1 MRQTRALARAE
12 RLIEMERLYLQGL
25 FSDTEIAERLG
36 VNRSTAFKDRAL
48 LSQQAPILQVQP
60 GHWQID
66 KRRYLSNVRL
76 TLYEALALYLAGKR
90 MARHTY
96 QSQPHVASA
105 LEKLAT
111 TLPAPMTQ
119 QLVKATKH
127 LREQRKD
134 KDRLEVIEK
143 LATAWS
149 ELRKAELTYF
159 SLRAQAPLVHVF
171 SIYLIE
177 PAVWSEGIYVIGYSD
192 THRKV
197 ITLRA
202 ERIQE
207 AHVLL
212 TNFEIPKDFSLTPR
226 LNDAWGI
233 WTGPDAPVQVRMR
246 FCAGAAAR
254 RVQETTWHGSQEIAV
269 EPDGSCVLSVR
280 VGNTTEMKPFI
291 RQWGPDCEVLEPQA
305 LRVEI
310 AAEMAATV
318 ALYGA
323 AA

>member
-1 MRQTRALARAE
+1 MSATRAVARAE
-12 RLIEMERLYLQGL
+12 RLIKMEQLYLQRAY
-25 FSDTEIAERLG
+25 SDTEMAERLS
-36 VNRSTAFKDRAL
+36 VDRSTAFRDRGL
-48 LSQQAPILQVQP
+48 LSTRVQFNEVRP

-66 KRRYLSNVRL
+66 KRNYLSNVRL
-76 TLYEALALYLAGKR
+76 TLFEALALYLAGKR

-96 QSQPHVASA
+96 LSQPHVVSA
-105 LEKLAT
+105 LEKLAI
-111 TLPAPMTQ
+111 TLPALMTK
-119 QLVKATKH
+119 QLQKASTSVH
-127 LREQRKD
+127 NQRKD
-134 KDRLEVIEK
+134 KDRLAVIEK
-143 LATAWS
+143 LAIAWS
-149 ELRKAELTYF
+149 ESRKAELTYF
-159 SLRAQAPLVHVF
+159 SLRAQAPLMHVF

-177 PAVWSEGIYVIGYSD
+177 PAIWSEGIYVIGYSD

-212 TNFEIPKDFSLTPR
+212 TLFEIPKDFSLTPR

-233 WTGPDAPVQVRMR
+233 WTGPDAPVQVRLR
-246 FCAGAAAR
+246 FSAGTAAR
-254 RVQETTWHGSQEIAV
+254 RVQETTWHGSQEIVV
-269 EPDGSCVLSVR
+269 EPDGGCVLLVR

-310 AAEMAATV
+310 AAEMAASA
-318 ALYGA
+318 ALYSA
-323 AA
+323 AS

>member
-1 MRQTRALARAE
+1 MSATRAVARAE
-12 RLIEMERLYLQGL
+12 RLKKMEQLYLL
-25 FSDTEIAERLG
+25 RPYSDTEMAERLS
-36 VNRSTAFKDRAL
+36 VNRSTVFKDRGL
-48 LSQQAPILQVQP
+48 LSTHAEFNEERP
-60 GHWQID
+60 GHWRID
-66 KRRYLSNVRL
+66 KRHYLSNVRL
-76 TLYEALALYLAGKR
+76 SLYEALALYLAGKR

-96 QSQPHVASA
+96 LSQPHVVSA
-105 LEKLAT
+105 LEKLAI
-111 TLPAPMTQ
+111 TLPPMMTK
-119 QLVKATKH
+119 QLQKASNSVH
-127 LREQRKD
+127 NQRKD

-149 ELRKAELTYF
+149 ESYKVELKYF
-159 SLRAQAPLVHVF
+159 SLRAQAPLMHVF

-177 PAVWSEGIYVIGYSD
+177 PAPWSEGIYVIGYSD

-212 TNFEIPKDFSLTPR
+212 TRFEIPKDFSLTPR
-226 LNDAWGI
+226 LKDAWGI
-233 WTGPDAPVQVRMR
+233 WTGPDAPVQVRLR
-246 FCAGAAAR
+246 FSAGAAAR
-254 RVQETTWHGSQEIAV
+254 RVQETTWHSSQEIVA
-269 EPDGSCVLSVR
+269 EPDGGCVLLVR

-305 LRVEI
+305 LREEI
-310 AAEMAATV
+310 AADMAAS
-318 ALYGA
+318 AARYSA

>member
-1 MRQTRALARAE
+1 MSASRAATRAE
-12 RLIEMERLYLQGL
+12 RLIKMEQLYLQRP
-25 FSDTEIAERLG
+25 FSDAEMAERLG
-36 VNRSTAFKDRAL
+36 VNRTTVFRDRILLTART
-48 LSQQAPILQVQP
+48 PVVEVRP

-66 KRRYLSNVRL
+66 KRHYLSNVRL
-76 TLYEALALYLAGKR
+76 SLFEALALYLAGKR

-96 QSQPHVASA
+96 LSQPHVASA

-111 TLPAPMTQ
+111 TLPAPMKT
-119 QLVKATKH
+119 QLVKATDRVLK
-127 LREQRKD
+127 QRKD
-134 KDRLEVIEK
+134 KVRLEVLEN

-159 SLRAQAPLVHVF
+159 SLRAQAPLMHVF

-177 PAVWSEGIYVIGYSD
+177 PAIWSEGIYVIGYSD

-212 TNFEIPKDFSLTPR
+212 TKFEIPKDFSMTPR

-233 WTGPDAPVQVRMR
+233 WTGPDAPVQVRLR
-246 FCAGAAAR
+246 FSAGAAAR
-254 RVQETTWHGSQEIAV
+254 RVQETTWHGSQEIVA
-269 EPDGSCVLSVR
+269 EPDGGCVLSVR

-291 RQWGPDCEVLEPQA
+291 RQWGPDCEVLEPQT

-310 AAEMAATV
+310 AAEMAA
-318 ALYGA
+318 A
-323 AA
+323 AARYSAAA